1 MKKAMTLGLI
11 IMCLLLSLGGC
22 DKSSTALDKA
32 ADLITAA
39 AGTAATENPAEGSQT
54 AETPTSETPAPEIH
68 PVPED
73 DPALPGG
80 VLVMIDNHSK
90 ARPQSGLDKADVV
103 FEIMAEGGI
112 TRYMALF
119 YTQASDKIGPVRSA
133 RYYFVQLAKGMDLPY
148 AHVGGSTDGL
158 STISTLAVKDLN
170 EMSNAG
176 YCFWRDKSRKAP
188 HNTYTS
194 TAKLMAGIEK
204 KKYGDT
210 VPMLPPYGTEFSG
223 EALADGEV
231 KLTYYS
237 SSTYSYRVAWR
248 WEEGLGGNGGQYRRF
263 INDNAQSTLEG
274 VPLVADTLYILAAKT
289 TSRNTKPL
297 TSAVD
302 IIGEG
307 DALCIVENQIIR
319 GKWVKESAEKPLLL
333 LDSAGQPM
341 KRKVGKTWVQIID
354 SLNDVKLG
362 K

>member
-1 MKKAMTLGLI
+1 MKKARTLGLI
-11 IMCLLLSLGGC
+11 IMCLILSLGGC
-22 DKSSTALDKA
+22 DQASAPSGKTVENG
-32 ADLITAA
+32 
-39 AGTAATENPAEGSQT
+39 GTVNQT
-54 AETPTSETPAPEIH
+54 SPAETPSSETETANTTEPS

-119 YTQASDKIGPVRSA
+119 YTQAAEKIGPVRSA
-133 RYYFVQLAKGMDLPY
+133 RYYFVQLAKGMELPY

-158 STISTLAVKDLN
+158 STISKLGVKDLN

-194 TAKLMAGIEK
+194 TEKLMSGIEK
-204 KKYGDT
+204 KGFGDQ
-210 VPMLPPYGTEFSG
+210 VPVLPPYGTQFAG
-223 EALADGEV
+223 EALAGGEV
-231 KLTYYS
+231 TLDYYS
-237 SSTYSYRVAWR
+237 SGSYSYRVTWR
-248 WEEGLGGNGGQYRRF
+248 WEEGLGGNGGQYRRY
-263 INDNAQSTLEG
+263 INNEAQSTLEE
-274 VPLVADTLYILAAKT
+274 VPLVADTIYILAAST

-307 DALCIVENQIIR
+307 DALCIVDNQILR
-319 GKWVKESAEKPLLL
+319 GKWVKEAAEKPLQI
-333 LDSAGQPM
+333 LDSTGQPL
-341 KRKVGKTWVQIID
+341 KRKLGKTWVQIID
-354 SLNDVKLG
+354 SLDDVTLG
-362 K
+362 Q

>member
-1 MKKAMTLGLI
+1 MKTARTLGWI
-11 IMCLLLSLGGC
+11 IMCLILILGGC
-22 DKSSTALDKA
+22 DQSSAALDKT
-32 ADLITAA
+32 ADQTTSA
-39 AGTAATENPAEGSQT
+39 AGTAPTETSPTGTAE
-54 AETPTSETPAPEIH
+54 AETPVQEIH

-73 DPALPGG
+73 APALPGG

-90 ARPQSGLDKADVV
+90 ARPQSGLDKADMV

-119 YTQASDKIGPVRSA
+119 YTQACDKIGPVRSA

-158 STISTLAVKDLN
+158 STISKLAVKDLN

-176 YCFWRDKSRKAP
+176 SSFWRDKSRKAP

-204 KKYGDT
+204 RGFGDT
-210 VPMLPPYGTEFSG
+210 VPVLPPYGAAFSG
-223 EALADGEV
+223 EPLADGEV
-231 KLTYYS
+231 KLAYYS
-237 SSTYSYRVAWR
+237 SPSYAYRVTWR
-248 WEEGLGGNGGQYRRF
+248 WEEGLGGNGGQYRRY
-263 INDNAQSTLEG
+263 INDKAQSTLDG
-274 VPLVADTLYILAAKT
+274 VPLVADTIYILAAKT
-289 TSRNTKPL
+289 TSRNTDPL

-333 LDSAGQPM
+333 LDSTGQPM
-341 KRKVGKTWVQIID
+341 KRKLGKTWVQIID